1 MDGRFKHNINK
12 IIHRYSPGIKNF
24 FKSRS
29 LPRLVLYAVSG
40 LFLLQLL
47 LVLSVLSGVFGRIPG
62 KTELQG
68 IASPLASEV
77 YTADSVLMGKYYI
90 QNRQYLDPGQI
101 TNELRDALIS
111 TEDIRFYSHNGID
124 LRSLGRVFIKTI
136 LLGDEGAGGGSTIT
150 QQLVKNL
157 YPRRDHGFLSLPVNK
172 VWEMVTAL
180 RIEKVYSKDEILE
193 LYLATVPFGEN
204 TFGIK
209 SASVR
214 FFSKE
219 PRRLQIE
226 ESALLVGMLKATGT
240 YNPVRNHVKA
250 GSRSKLVLEKMA
262 VYNYLQRQVADSLK
276 ALPLEINHNPLP
288 HNAGIAPYF
297 REFLRKELHEWCRR
311 NNKTDGGHYDLYS
324 GGLKIYTT
332 IDSRLQRYAEA
343 AVKDHMSRLQE
354 VFEEH
359 WKDHELWEGISNDQ
373 LMINYEGE
381 YREEMSTEAPR
392 KMDVFTW
399 EGTEEGEYNTLDSLK
414 HYLEFLQTGFLA
426 MEVATGEIKA
436 WVGGINN
443 EYWKYDHVLSRRQP
457 GSAFKPLVYLSAL
470 EQGVSPCDYFPNDS
484 TVYHDY
490 EDWTPRNADRTYG
503 GYYSLKGALVNSVN
517 TVSVNL
523 MMESGI
529 DSVITLARRAG
540 IESPLPAVPS
550 LALGT
555 AGVSLL
561 EMTGVYQAVA
571 NRGLA
576 KEPVYISS
584 IEDKDGNIL
593 FENSVNENSGRQ
605 ICDPANAEIMVEMLR
620 GVVNEGTAASLRST
634 WGFKADMAGKTG
646 TSQNYTDG
654 WFIGFTPGLVA
665 GVWVGGDL
673 QNLRFREMGYG
684 QGAFSAMPLW
694 AGFMKKTLS
703 DYRGGYMEDEVFD
716 ISDHTKDLLS
726 CDDYRENK
734 PFRFEPFRWLKEE
747 SFLKRLFKKKKR

>member
-1 MDGRFKHNINK
+1 MNGRFENNINK
-12 IIHRYSPGIKNF
+12 IIHRYSRVIKDS
-24 FKSRS
+24 FKSRI
-29 LPRLVLYAVSG
+29 LPRLILYAVSG
-40 LFLLQLL
+40 LFLLQLM
-47 LVLSVLSGVFGRIPG
+47 LVLSVLSGVFGKIPG
-62 KTELQG
+62 KPELQG

-90 QNRQYLDPGQI
+90 QNRQYLDHGQI

-124 LRSLGRVFIKTI
+124 FKSLGRVFIKTI
-136 LLGDEGAGGGSTIT
+136 LLGDEGSGGGSTLT

-157 YPRRDHGFLSLPVNK
+157 YPRRDHGFLSLAVNK
-172 VWEMVTAL
+172 VWEMATAL
-180 RIEKVYSKDEILE
+180 RVEKVYTKDEILE

-214 FFSKE
+214 FFNKE
-219 PRRLQIE
+219 PRRLKLE

-240 YNPVRNHVKA
+240 YNPVRNPVKA
-250 GSRSKLVLEKMA
+250 TLRRNLVLEQMA
-262 VYNYLQRQVADSLK
+262 GYNLKRQVADSLK
-276 ALPLEINHNPLP
+276 TLPLEISHNPLP

-297 REFLRKELHEWCRR
+297 REFLRRDLHVWCRR
-311 NNKTDGGHYDLYS
+311 NNKADGEHYDLYS
-324 GGLKIYTT
+324 DGLKIYTG
-332 IDSRLQRYAEA
+332 IDSRLQHYADM
-343 AVKDHMSRLQE
+343 AVKDHMSRLQKI
-354 VFEEH
+354 FEEH
-359 WKDHELWEGISNDQ
+359 WKGHDMWKGISNDQ
-373 LMINYEGE
+373 LMINYGRE

-399 EGTEEGEYNTLDSLK
+399 EGTEEREYNTIDSLK
-414 HYLEFLQTGFLA
+414 HYLEFLQTGLLA

-443 EYWKYDHVLSRRQP
+443 EYWKYDHVLARRQP

-484 TVYHDY
+484 IVYHDY
-490 EDWTPRNADRTYG
+490 DDWTPRNADRRYG

-523 MMESGI
+523 MMESGT
-529 DSVITLARRAG
+529 DSVIALARRAG

-561 EMTGVYQAVA
+561 EMTGVYQAIA

-576 KEPVYISS
+576 KKPVYIRR

-593 FENSVNENSGRQ
+593 FENPVNENPGRQ
-605 ICDPANAEIMVEMLR
+605 VCDPANAEIMVEMLR
-620 GVVNEGTAASLRST
+620 GVVNEGTAASLRSAY
-634 WGFKADMAGKTG
+634 GLEEDVAGKTG
-646 TSQNYTDG
+646 TSQDYTDG
-654 WFIGFTPGLVA
+654 WFIGFTPRLVA

-673 QNLRFREMGYG
+673 QNLRFREMSYG

-703 DYRGGYMEDEVFD
+703 HYSGGSMEGEMFG

-734 PFRFEPFRWLKEE
+734 PLRFEPFRWLKEE